1 MQMREKLLQGVLLAA
16 AILILSGCGGEGGGL
31 LAPQFQPQVAN
42 LTDNFQFQT
51 TGVTNV
57 TQTLQY
63 TWQNTGTRATIDQAT
78 VFTAGTA
85 TITLR
90 DAAGAQVYTASLAQ
104 NGSFQSTA
112 GQAGTWTII
121 VTVTNFTGTMNFRVQ
136 KL

>member
-1 MQMREKLLQGVLLAA
+1 MREKLLQRVLLTAC
-16 AILILSGCGGEGGGL
+16 ILILSGCGGEGGGL

-78 VFTAGTA
+78 VFTSGTA

-90 DAAGAQVYTASLAQ
+90 DAAGAQMYTASLAQ

-112 GQAGTWTII
+112 GQSGAWTII
-121 VTVTNFTGTMNFRVQ
+121 VTVNNFNGTMNFRVQ